1 MKARTKSTIV
11 ALDRSMIALVKELR
25 ESRKRPLAKWAQ
37 DAQRAEAAAA
47 EAASA
52 AAQDEAETVDEPSPF
67 EIAPEI
73 SRPAETDSQPG
84 VAEPVK
90 PQPAIV
96 VPVPAQDRTP
106 VVPSRRKGLAA
117 GTSQPDEADEPTF
130 EEIMAAS
137 QEALA
142 AAEETLAETRA
153 LSGVQMAASGD

>member
-1 MKARTKSTIV
+1 V

-37 DAQRAEAAAA
+37 DAARAEAAAA

-52 AAQDEAETVDEPSPF
+52 AAQEETPDEPPPF

-73 SRPAETDSQPG
+73 DPPVETGQTPEPATPI
-84 VAEPVK
+84 EPR
-90 PQPAIV
+90 AGHA
-96 VPVPAQDRTP
+96 VPILTPDRTP
-106 VVPSRRKGLAA
+106 VVPSRRKGPAA
-117 GTSQPDEADEPTF
+117 GTPQPDEADEPTF

-153 LSGVQMAASGD
+153 MNGVQMAASGD